1 MLMDTEEEHNECRP
15 RFLCRWCTPA
25 GALTVPMRRVR
36 GRSTQVC
43 DAIQQMQYVSNEN
56 RLRRLSAGGDSR
68 QRVSRLSNDSQTIS

>member
-1 MLMDTEEEHNECRP
+1 
-15 RFLCRWCTPA
+15 
-25 GALTVPMRRVR
+25 MRRVR